1 MIRHAAALIA
11 TGTAGFLISGATG
24 ACAVVVAW
32 TIVLTARWWLRAR
45 KAQTLAVT
53 TEQPPPSV
61 YADIEEVIDRLDDLA
76 RERDWDLGKRF
87 EIARMACE
95 NRTLTFDQLERRY
108 ELGFRSAPDK
118 SRQDDSEQP

>member
-11 TGTAGFLISGATG
+11 TGTAGFLISGAAG

-32 TIVLTARWWLRAR
+32 TIVLTARWWLRVR
-45 KAQTLAVT
+45 KAQSLPVP
-53 TEQPPPSV
+53 TEQPVPSV